1 MGHKVNPQLFR
12 LGYTVN
18 WTSRWFGDKNFPE
31 LLKEDFGIRKI
42 LAENLKKA
50 AVEKIIIDRASNVV
64 TISILSAR
72 PGVIIGRGGTGIEDL
87 RKMLKTKLGLKKEIK
102 LDVIEVKDPESS
114 AAIIGQEIASQIER
128 RIGWKRALK
137 RMLETVISKKGVQGI
152 KIAISGRLDGAEMG
166 RREWLAKG
174 KIPLHTLRS
183 NIDFTR
189 ATAFTTY
196 GAVGI
201 KVWVYKGEVFDEK
214 AAAKKAKKINST
226 SIK

>member
-18 WTSRWFGDKNFPE
+18 WTSRWFGKKNFSD
-31 LLKEDFGIRKI
+31 LLKEDHLIRG
-42 LAENLKKA
+42 LLLGNLKKA
-50 AVEKIIIDRASNVV
+50 GLEKIVIDRASNVV
-64 TISILSAR
+64 TISIYSAR

-87 RKMLKTKLGLKKEIK
+87 RKLLKEKLRLKKEVK

-114 AAIIGQEIASQIER
+114 AAVIGQEIAGQIER

-137 RMLETVISKKGVQGI
+137 RTLESVISKKGVQGV

-201 KVWVYKGEVFDEK
+201 KVWVYKGEVFNEK
-214 AAAKKAKKINST
+214 AANKEAKKNK
-226 SIK
+226 